1 MAILFPNSKLTVKL
15 AQFGKFFHNWRT
27 SENAYRHG
35 KKYLSGFVISKSA
48 SVTFEKKF
56 LGRISRKVLVQ

>member
-1 MAILFPNSKLTVKL
+1 MAILFPNSKD
-15 AQFGKFFHNWRT
+15 WRT

-35 KKYLSGFVISKSA
+35 KKYLSGFAISQSA